1 MLATLGGQTGL
12 NLAFQLN
19 EKGILEKYGV
29 KLLGT
34 SIDSIKKGEDR
45 ELFRNLMHELNE
57 PVPEST
63 IVHELQE
70 ALDFAEKIG
79 FPIIVRPA
87 YTLGGT
93 GGGIADNR
101 GRV

>member
-1 MLATLGGQTGL
+1 M
-12 NLAFQLN
+12 NRSKKVKI
-19 EKGILEKYGV
+19 EKH
-29 KLLGT
+29 
-34 SIDSIKKGEDR
+34 SD
-45 ELFRNLMHELNE
+45 NLMQELNE

-70 ALDFAEKIG
+70 ALDFAEQIG

-93 GGGIADNR
+93 GGGIADSMEEFDKLSIRWIKGKSNSPMFN
-101 GRV
+101 